1 MLFSVDFTRAALAN
15 VFLASYAVSALSIS
29 PQMPL
34 YNTEPEAEPS
44 SLVGLLILHK
54 SLVEIPSTSGTEHNV
69 AQWLASYL
77 EGEGFTVE
85 SQVVSTDPPRE
96 NVFAYIGSER
106 HTRTL
111 ITSHID
117 TVPPY
122 WPYERR
128 GDEIWGRGTV
138 DAKGAVAAQIKAV
151 EALRDSKSISEGDV
165 GMMFVVGEEVNGA
178 GMLKVNDLGLS
189 WETVIFGEPTELKL
203 ASGHKGI
210 LKFRIDAHGKGG
222 HSGYPEV
229 GRNANDM
236 LIPALAEL
244 ANIDWPWSERFG
256 NTTYNIGRMEG
267 GVADNVIAADAYAF
281 VSVRVADGDPEVL
294 ERAIS
299 DALLAVSPDLKITM
313 APGGYGPVPINH
325 DVEGFES
332 MVVNYGTDILHLD
345 GDHKRY
351 LYGPGS
357 ILLAHS
363 DHEHLKISDLEEA
376 VKGYKKLLLASLD

>member
-1 MLFSVDFTRAALAN
+1 
-15 VFLASYAVSALSIS
+15 
-29 PQMPL
+29 MPL
-34 YNTEPEAEPS
+34 YNTDSKAESS
-44 SLVGLLILHK
+44 SLVGLLSLHK
-54 SLVEIPSTSGTEHNV
+54 SLVEIPSISGAEHDV
-69 AQWLASYL
+69 AKWLASYL
-77 EGEGFTVE
+77 EGEGFTVK
-85 SQVVSTDPPRE
+85 SQVVSTDPPQT
-96 NVFAYIGSER
+96 NIFAYIGSES

-138 DAKGAVAAQIKAV
+138 DAKGAVATQIKAV

-299 DALLAVSPDLKITM
+299 DTLLAVSPDLKITM
-313 APGGYGPVPINH
+313 APGGYGPIPINH

-376 VKGYKKLLLASLD
+376 VEGYKKLLLASLDYNNFG

>member
-1 MLFSVDFTRAALAN
+1 MRFPAVFMKAGFAN
-15 VFLASYAVSALSIS
+15 VILASYAVSALSIS

-34 YNTEPEAEPS
+34 QNTSPESS
-44 SLVGLLILHK
+44 SLVGLLLLHK
-54 SLVEIPSTSGTEHNV
+54 SLIEIPSISDAEHDV
-69 AQWLASYL
+69 AKWLASYL
-77 EGEGFTVE
+77 NRAGFTVKT
-85 SQVVSTDPPRE
+85 QVVSTDPPRE
-96 NVFAYIGSER
+96 NIYAYIGSES

-117 TVPPY
+117 TVPPF

-128 GDEIWGRGTV
+128 GDEIWGRGSV
-138 DAKGAVAAQIKAV
+138 DAKGSVAAQIKAV
-151 EALRDSKSISEGDV
+151 EALRDSESISEGDV

-178 GMLKVNDLGLS
+178 GMLKANELGLS

-210 LKFRIDAHGKGG
+210 MKFRLDAHGKGS

-229 GRNANDM
+229 GRNANEM
-236 LIPALAEL
+236 LIHALAEL
-244 ANIDWPWSERFG
+244 ANVDWPRSERFG
-256 NTTYNIGRMEG
+256 NTTYNIGRMDG
-267 GVADNVIAADAYAF
+267 GVADNVIAADAYAL

-294 ERAIS
+294 QRAIS
-299 DALLAVSPDLKITM
+299 DALAAAAPDVKITY
-313 APGGYGPVPINH
+313 APGAYGPVPINH

-332 MVVNYGTDILHLD
+332 MVVNYGTDILHLY

-376 VKGYKKLLLASLD
+376 VEGYKKLL

>member
-1 MLFSVDFTRAALAN
+1 MQFSAVFTRAALAK

-34 YNTEPEAEPS
+34 YNTDSEDESS
-44 SLVGLLILHK
+44 SLVGLLLLHK
-54 SLVEIPSTSGTEHNV
+54 SLVEIPSISGAEHNV
-69 AQWLASYL
+69 AKWLASYL

-96 NVFAYIGSER
+96 NIFAYIGSER

-178 GMLKVNDLGLS
+178 GMLKVNELGLS

-244 ANIDWPWSERFG
+244 ANIDWPRSERFG

-267 GVADNVIAADAYAF
+267 GVADNVIAADAYAL

-299 DALLAVSPDLKITM
+299 DALLAVAPDLKITM

-345 GDHKRY
+345 GGHKRY

-376 VKGYKKLLLASLD
+376 VEGYKKLLLASLD